1 VYFKQYVPHKD
12 TKIVTKKQQIQQA
25 SRRIYLG
32 VPDNSAGWLL
42 YSAEMKHRLEISHAY
57 FDESFHSALTFDS
70 KPFEGAVPIRDHM
83 DPLTLIPAYTTTP
96 DKKQLK
102 IGNVADLGVL
112 PSIFN
117 STPTSPLI
125 ETVNSSDDGDESNG
139 EDELKQSPAL
149 QA

>member
-1 VYFKQYVPHKD
+1 
-12 TKIVTKKQQIQQA
+12 
-25 SRRIYLG
+25 
-32 VPDNSAGWLL
+32 
-42 YSAEMKHRLEISHAY
+42 
-57 FDESFHSALTFDS
+57 
-70 KPFEGAVPIRDHM
+70 M